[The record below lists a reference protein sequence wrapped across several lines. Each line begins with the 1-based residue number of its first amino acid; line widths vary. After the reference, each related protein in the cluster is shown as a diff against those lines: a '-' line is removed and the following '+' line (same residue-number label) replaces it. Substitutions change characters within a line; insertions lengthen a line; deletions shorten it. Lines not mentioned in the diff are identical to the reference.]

1 MTRPSARLSVIALIA
16 VLMVPLAARA
26 ALDDTTAERLRDAI
40 AGDHRSEANRA
51 RDVNRKPY
59 ETLEFLGLRSDMTVV
74 EIWPGAGWYSEILAP
89 TLGDDGTFYAAQFS
103 PNGPYAYQ
111 RRSLG
116 AFLSKLG
123 SDPDLYRQVIVTE
136 FDLPYALRL
145 APAGSADLV
154 LTFRNVH
161 NLVMEGYGGGRYAD
175 LAMQA
180 AFDALKPGGVF
191 GVVDHEWDDPDT
203 EDPLAR
209 NGYIS
214 RQRTIALAEAAG
226 FELAAAS
233 ELLHNPKDSKDHP
246 SGVWTLP
253 PTLARGEED
262 REKYLAIGESDRFL
276 LKFVKPDEDR

>member
-1 MTRPSARLSVIALIA
+1 MIQALARGFLAALIA
-16 VLMVPLAARA
+16 TLTVPLAAQA
-26 ALDDTTAERLRDAI
+26 DLDDTTAQRLGEAI

-51 RDVNRKPY
+51 RDPYRKPF

-74 EIWPGAGWYSEILAP
+74 EIWPSSGWYSEILAP
-89 TLGDDGTFYAAQFS
+89 VLKDEGTFYAAQFN

-111 RRSLG
+111 RRGLG

-123 SDPDLYRQVIVTE
+123 KDPELYQEVIVTE
-136 FDLPYALRL
+136 FELPYSLRM

-161 NLVMEGYGGGRYAD
+161 NLVMESNGSGRYAD

-191 GVVDHEWDDPDT
+191 GVVDHEWDDPET

-214 RQRTIALAEAAG
+214 RERTVALAEAVG

-233 ELLHNPKDSKDHP
+233 EILHNAKDSKDHP

-253 PTLARGEED
+253 PTLALGEKD
-262 REKYLAIGESDRFL
+262 RDKYLAIGESDRFL
-276 LKFVKPDEDR
+276 LKFVKPPAES